1 MVLNR
6 KLQFNKVLILLP
18 EHSIIFEFSMMR
30 TLLISTLVFFAFD
43 FVDAQTPKIKIG
55 AGFGHM
61 YDMYEGP
68 LKKTDGT
75 GNVTYEITDIDLK
88 GLNGKYTQ
96 FDVGASLLAALEIN
110 KIMAMTFTLTN
121 ASMTA
126 QFDNQY
132 AKTKLNLVNFGVRR
146 YLKPPIFRRKIQA
159 YPFFQVGLGLTHFD
173 AQRYFIKDEGL
184 FSKTNGVAFSNSVTT
199 GCLFTLSRKISVDV
213 APNFIINH
221 SDAIDGYSNKGS
233 DIMMQTSIGI
243 LFNLN

>member
-1 MVLNR
+1 
-6 KLQFNKVLILLP
+6 
-18 EHSIIFEFSMMR
+18 MR
-30 TLLISTLVFFAFD
+30 VLLISILVLSTFG

-61 YDMYEGP
+61 YDLYEGP

-75 GNVTYEITDIDLK
+75 GNVSYEIIDIDLK

-96 FDVGASLLAALEIN
+96 FDVGTSLLAAFEIN
-110 KIMAMTFTLTN
+110 KLMAMIFTLTN

-132 AKTKLNLVNFGVRR
+132 AKTKLNLFNFGVRR
-146 YLKPPIFRRKIQA
+146 YLKPPVFRHKIQA

-221 SDAIDGYSNKGS
+221 SDAIDGYFNRGS
-233 DIMMQTSIGI
+233 DIMMQTSIAL
-243 LFNLN
+243 LFDIN